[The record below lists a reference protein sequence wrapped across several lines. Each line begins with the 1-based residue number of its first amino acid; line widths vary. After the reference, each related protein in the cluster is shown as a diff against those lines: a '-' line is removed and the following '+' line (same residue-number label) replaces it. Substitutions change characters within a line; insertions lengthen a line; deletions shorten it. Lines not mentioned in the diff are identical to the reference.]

1 MRRTPTRTPT
11 RATTRATTR
20 ARILLALAC
29 LAALSVAGG
38 CDAIRDG
45 VAKVVG
51 APTSAEVKAT
61 AAQLAKADEEIEK
74 LDEQRAAAAREQTK
88 LNAANDR
95 IAQRREV
102 LERMQAELAA
112 KLATAPPEARQIL
125 LASIRETDAQ
135 LEGLTNESA
144 AVARLLADYEDQLV
158 RVDVAAAKAKRDLAE
173 HEATLGAFDE
183 ATAAAVKRT
192 TVAVKGIGEQVGNLG
207 VPGAGMV
214 AGQISGILETGLA
227 ALLGGGSIG
236 TVVAVRARRKAKAIE
251 SERDEA
257 VEERDG
263 ARRVIA
269 VTERFGIENIATD
282 PNVRKQAKA
291 ALAGDEVARRE
302 FALAK
307 AEA

>member
-1 MRRTPTRTPT
+1 MQRTKI
-11 RATTRATTR
+11 RATTRATIR
-20 ARILLALAC
+20 ARILFALAC

-45 VAKVVG
+45 VAKAVG

-74 LDEQRAAAAREQTK
+74 LDEQRLAAEREQTK

-158 RVDVAAAKAKRDLAE
+158 KVEVASAKAKRDLAE
-173 HEATLGAFDE
+173 HEATLEAFDE

-192 TVAVKGIGEQVGNLG
+192 TAAVKGIGEEVGNLG

-282 PNVRKQAKA
+282 PNVRKQVKA

>member
-1 MRRTPTRTPT
+1 MPP
-11 RATTRATTR
+11 ATKKTTTR
-20 ARILLALAC
+20 ARLALALAC
-29 LAALSVAGG
+29 IAALSFAPG

-61 AAQLAKADEEIEK
+61 AEQLAKADEEIQK
-74 LDEQRAAAAREQTK
+74 LDEQRLAADREQAK
-88 LNAANDR
+88 LKAANDR

-102 LERMQAELAA
+102 LERMQAELAS
-112 KLATAPPEARQIL
+112 KLATSPPEARQIL
-125 LASIRETDAQ
+125 LASIREVDAQ
-135 LEGLTNESA
+135 IEGLGNESA
-144 AVARLLADYEDQLV
+144 AVARLLADYEEQLV
-158 RVDVAAAKAKRDLAE
+158 RIDVASAKAKRQLAE
-173 HEATLGAFDE
+173 HEATLEAFDE

-192 TVAVKGIGEQVGNLG
+192 TAAVKGIGEQVGNLG

-214 AGQISGILETGLA
+214 ASQVSEVLGTGLA
-227 ALLGGGSIG
+227 AILGGGSVG
-236 TVVAVRARRKAKAIE
+236 TLVAVRARRKARAIE
-251 SERDEA
+251 DERDEA
-257 VEERDG
+257 VEQRDG

-291 ALAGDEVARRE
+291 VLAGDDVARRE